1 MPIAIDPKVDYAFK
15 KVFGSES
22 NRDVLVDL
30 LNAVLQFQPGREV
43 VEVEILNPFNE
54 KEFADDKLSVVDVK
68 ARDATGRAFAVEMQM
83 IGRADHRQRP
93 CTMRPACIRSS
104 CSKAKT
110 TNDCGRRT

>member
-1 MPIAIDPKVDYAFK
+1 MHIAIDPKVDYAFK

-30 LNAVLQFQPGREV
+30 LNAVLQFHPGREV

-68 ARDATGRAFAVEMQM
+68 ARDATGRTFAVEMQM
-83 IGRADHRQRP
+83 IGRATIGSGS
-93 CTMRPACIRSS
+93 CTTQPAC
-104 CSKAKT
+104 
-110 TNDCGRRT
+110 